1 MINLFI
7 DTSMAN
13 VSISI
18 LKDNK
23 ILSIIQEEIPNE
35 HSKYVTSY
43 VKRVIDEA
51 SLDANDIDNILVVNG
66 PGSFT
71 GVRIGVTI
79 AKTYGY
85 LINKEIIPV
94 SSLKALAIS
103 SSKSIN
109 GNIMSVI
116 TANRSSYYVGIYD
129 SEYNNIIDEEF
140 VSRERLVEL
149 IEKYNPYIV
158 SNDYN
163 IISNPDDLYSYVR
176 LPQIDEYNTLANLKR
191 ATIFSPDGAT
201 DYIRPIIN
209 KMTDE
214 EFAAA
219 DKATLEDAKVLFY
232 KD

>member
-1 MINLFI
+1 
-7 DTSMAN
+7 MAN

-18 LKDNK
+18 VKDNK

-35 HSKYVTSY
+35 HSKYATSY
-43 VKRVIDEA
+43 VKRVIDA
-51 SLDANDIDNILVVNG
+51 AGIDANDIDNILVVNG

-103 SSKSIN
+103 SNKN
-109 GNIMSVI
+109 VNVMSVI

-140 VSRERLVEL
+140 VSRDKLLEL
-149 IEKYNPYIV
+149 IDKYEPYIV
-158 SNDYN
+158 SNDFNVVSVHKLNKVNLDVLKIVDYYKDMEKVN
-163 IISNPDDLYSYVR
+163 YHAIVPNYLK
-176 LPQIDEYNTLANLKR
+176 LPQAMENR
-191 ATIFSPDGAT
+191 
-201 DYIRPIIN
+201 
-209 KMTDE
+209 
-214 EFAAA
+214 
-219 DKATLEDAKVLFY
+219 
-232 KD
+232 

>member
-18 LKDNK
+18 VKDGK

-35 HSKYVTSY
+35 HSKYATSY

-51 SLDANDIDNILVVNG
+51 GIDANDIDNILVVNG

-85 LINKEIIPV
+85 FINKEIIPV

-103 SSKSIN
+103 SNNN
-109 GNIMSVI
+109 GNVMSVI

-129 SEYNNIIDEEF
+129 SEYNNIIEEEF
-140 VSRERLVEL
+140 VSRDKLLEL
-149 IEKYNPYIV
+149 IDRYNPYIV
-158 SNDYN
+158 SNDFNVIGVHKLNKVNLDVLKIVNYYKDMDKIN
-163 IISNPDDLYSYVR
+163 YHALVPNYLK
-176 LPQIDEYNTLANLKR
+176 LPQAMENR
-191 ATIFSPDGAT
+191 
-201 DYIRPIIN
+201 
-209 KMTDE
+209 
-214 EFAAA
+214 
-219 DKATLEDAKVLFY
+219 
-232 KD
+232 

>member
-1 MINLFI
+1 MISLFI

-18 LKDNK
+18 VKDNK

-35 HSKYVTSY
+35 HSKYATSY
-43 VKRVIDEA
+43 VKRVIDA
-51 SLDANDIDNILVVNG
+51 AGIDANDIDNILVVNG

-103 SSKSIN
+103 SNKN
-109 GNIMSVI
+109 VNVMSVI

-140 VSRERLVEL
+140 VSREKLLEL
-149 IEKYNPYIV
+149 IDKYNPYIV
-158 SNDYN
+158 SNDFNVVSVHKLNKVNLDVLKIVDYYKDMDKVN
-163 IISNPDDLYSYVR
+163 YHAIVPNYLK
-176 LPQIDEYNTLANLKR
+176 LPQAME
-191 ATIFSPDGAT
+191 
-201 DYIRPIIN
+201 N
-209 KMTDE
+209 K
-214 EFAAA
+214 
-219 DKATLEDAKVLFY
+219 
-232 KD
+232 

>member
-7 DTSMAN
+7 DTSMVN

-18 LKDNK
+18 VKDNK

-35 HSKYVTSY
+35 HSKYATSY

-51 SLDANDIDNILVVNG
+51 GIDANDIDNILVVNG

-94 SSLKALAIS
+94 SSLKSLAIS
-103 SSKSIN
+103 SNMN
-109 GNIMSVI
+109 GNVMSVI

-140 VSRERLVEL
+140 VSRDKLLEL
-149 IEKYNPYIV
+149 IDKYNPYIV
-158 SNDYN
+158 SNDFNVVSVHKLNKVNLDVLKIVDYYKDMDKVN
-163 IISNPDDLYSYVR
+163 YHALVPNYLK
-176 LPQIDEYNTLANLKR
+176 LPQAMENR
-191 ATIFSPDGAT
+191 
-201 DYIRPIIN
+201 
-209 KMTDE
+209 
-214 EFAAA
+214 
-219 DKATLEDAKVLFY
+219 
-232 KD
+232 